1 MGAGLNLTCSFWFM
15 ALTQEGS
22 YPVFFFFLRTERITE
37 ACDAAG
43 AVTSHFLPHEHST
56 VFPQMESSSSYFAP
70 HCGQTM
76 FIALSPCELPDG
88 DLSCLKYHNLFQVQ
102 GEEQSFLLFDGIG
115 EIGGPLRDAVE
126 LLPAEGAVHA
136 GFGFGAEAAGGR
148 EFAQPPALIEFS
160 PALRR
165 LFHTENPLDFQYS
178 AVSGTINRKYGLFC
192 KNLAF

>member
-1 MGAGLNLTCSFWFM
+1 MHPLPGNSVKPGEFGDGEPFALAGGGDDLGEN
-15 ALTQEGS
+15 AEGVVVEVEQKIEES
-22 YPVFFFFLRTERITE
+22 GEIDRAVFRRER
-37 ACDAAG
+37 
-43 AVTSHFLPHEHST
+43 FRL
-56 VFPQMESSSSYFAP
+56 
-70 HCGQTM
+70 
-76 FIALSPCELPDG
+76 
-88 DLSCLKYHNLFQVQ
+88 
-102 GEEQSFLLFDGIG
+102 LLFLTGDVLVIG
-115 EIGGPLRDAVE
+115 EVGGPLRDAVE

-178 AVSGTINRKYGLFC
+178 AVSGTINRRYGLFC

>member
-115 EIGGPLRDAVE
+115 RAGAHSATLSNSCPPRARSMRDSVS
-126 LLPAEGAVHA
+126 VQRRQ
-136 GFGFGAEAAGGR
+136 AA
-148 EFAQPPALIEFS
+148 ANS
-160 PALRR
+160 
-165 LFHTENPLDFQYS
+165 H
-178 AVSGTINRKYGLFC
+178 NRPH
-192 KNLAF
+192 

>member
-1 MGAGLNLTCSFWFM
+1 MISAWKERLRSIFCRMYIPQFFRIWNRQVHIVFRIADRRFSCPLLPRVAC
-15 ALTQEGS
+15 
-22 YPVFFFFLRTERITE
+22 PVISVRFNIPQIISCTRRRSFFF
-37 ACDAAG
+37 
-43 AVTSHFLPHEHST
+43 AVPWHE
-56 VFPQMESSSSYFAP
+56 V
-70 HCGQTM
+70 
-76 FIALSPCELPDG
+76 
-88 DLSCLKYHNLFQVQ
+88 
-102 GEEQSFLLFDGIG
+102 
-115 EIGGPLRDAVE
+115 GGPLRDAVE

-178 AVSGTINRKYGLFC
+178 AVSGTINRRYGLFC